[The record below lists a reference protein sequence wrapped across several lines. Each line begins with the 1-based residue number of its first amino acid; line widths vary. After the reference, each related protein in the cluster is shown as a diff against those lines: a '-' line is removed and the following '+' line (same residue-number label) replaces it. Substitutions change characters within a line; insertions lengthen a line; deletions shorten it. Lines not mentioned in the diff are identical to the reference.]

1 MGFIKAGGG
10 DIFNNFS
17 HDRTLGTHTQRDTT
31 HAVAQKVE
39 FYEKETGGGGGTSAL
54 VLVLVLQLGGRLYE

>member
-17 HDRTLGTHTQRDTT
+17 HDRTLGTHTDTT

-39 FYEKETGGGGGTSAL
+39 FYEKETGGGWH
-54 VLVLVLQLGGRLYE
+54 

>member
-17 HDRTLGTHTQRDTT
+17 HDRTLGTHIHRDTT

-39 FYEKETGGGGGTSAL
+39 FYECPNNSKSYIK
-54 VLVLVLQLGGRLYE
+54 VVI

>member
-17 HDRTLGTHTQRDTT
+17 HDRTLGTHTHTGTPPTPWRKKLSFMKREPV
-31 HAVAQKVE
+31 VA
-39 FYEKETGGGGGTSAL
+39 GTSAL
-54 VLVLVLQLGGRLYE
+54 VLVLVLQLGGR

>member
-17 HDRTLGTHTQRDTT
+17 HDRTLGTHIHRFSVFKGVVSVYSFGSTCL
-31 HAVAQKVE
+31 VAINSRAPFVPKRRRI
-39 FYEKETGGGGGTSAL
+39 
-54 VLVLVLQLGGRLYE
+54 GRVVS